1 MIAHPS
7 HPVAPAVGTTTLGSD
22 GHDNLPTDARGTR
35 PGHGLVHPG
44 QRGTPGTLHG
54 RSDAPH
60 GSTLR
65 RGPGHDRADAEDL
78 VQETYLKAYQKFHQY
93 KPGTNIKAWLYRIL
107 TNTYI
112 TSYRKAQRSPKRAS
126 TDTVEDW
133 QLAEAASHAETG
145 LKSAEVEALEAL
157 PSAQLREALDSLSEE
172 HRMVVL
178 MADVEGMSYK
188 EIAEELGVPMGTVM
202 SRLNRAR
209 KNLRSSLADVAA
221 EYGIGGAK

>member
-1 MIAHPS
+1 MDTTTPS
-7 HPVAPAVGTTTLGSD
+7 LTPQATEPAPASSVPDGAALEARFMDEAMPLMNQLFGAALGM
-22 GHDNLPTDARGTR
+22 TR
-35 PGHGLVHPG
+35 N
-44 QRGTPGTLHG
+44 
-54 RSDAPH
+54 
-60 GSTLR
+60 
-65 RGPGHDRADAEDL
+65 RADAEDL

-93 KPGTNIKAWLYRIL
+93 QPGTNIKAWLYRIL

-126 TDTVEDW
+126 SDTVEDW
-133 QLAEAASHAETG
+133 QLADAASHSEVG

-157 PSAQLREALDSLSEE
+157 PSSQLLDAIDSLSEE

-209 KNLRSSLADVAA
+209 KNLRSALADVAA

>member
-1 MIAHPS
+1 MDTTTPPPTPQAPE
-7 HPVAPAVGTTTLGSD
+7 PAPASSAPDAAELEARFMDEAMPLMNQLFGAALGM
-22 GHDNLPTDARGTR
+22 TR
-35 PGHGLVHPG
+35 N
-44 QRGTPGTLHG
+44 
-54 RSDAPH
+54 
-60 GSTLR
+60 
-65 RGPGHDRADAEDL
+65 RADAEDL

-93 KPGTNIKAWLYRIL
+93 QPGTNIKAWLYRIL

-126 TDTVEDW
+126 SDTVEDW
-133 QLAEAASHAETG
+133 QLADAASHSEVG

-157 PSAQLREALDSLSEE
+157 PSSQLRDALDSLSEE

-209 KNLRSSLADVAA
+209 KNLRSALADVAA

>member
-1 MIAHPS
+1 MDEAMPLMNQLFG
-7 HPVAPAVGTTTLGSD
+7 AALGM
-22 GHDNLPTDARGTR
+22 TR
-35 PGHGLVHPG
+35 N
-44 QRGTPGTLHG
+44 
-54 RSDAPH
+54 
-60 GSTLR
+60 
-65 RGPGHDRADAEDL
+65 RADAEDL
-78 VQETYLKAYQKFHQY
+78 VQETYLKAFQKFHQY
-93 KPGTNIKAWLYRIL
+93 QPGTNIKAWLYRIL

-126 TDTVEDW
+126 SDTVEDW
-133 QLAEAASHAETG
+133 QLADADSEVG

-157 PSAQLREALDSLSEE
+157 PSAQLRDALDSLSEE

-209 KNLRSSLADVAA
+209 KNLRSALADVAA

>member
-1 MIAHPS
+1 MS
-7 HPVAPAVGTTTLGSD
+7 EQTTE
-22 GHDNLPTDARGTR
+22 TDAQRSARFQADALPYLDQLYGAALRMTR
-35 PGHGLVHPG
+35 N
-44 QRGTPGTLHG
+44 
-54 RSDAPH
+54 S
-60 GSTLR
+60 S
-65 RGPGHDRADAEDL
+65 DAEDL
-78 VQETYLKAYQKFHQY
+78 VQDTYMKAFAAFNQYQD
-93 KPGTNIKAWLYRIL
+93 GTNLKAWLYRIL

-133 QLAEAASHAETG
+133 QLADAASHAETG

-209 KNLRSSLADVAA
+209 KNLRSALADVAA

>member
-1 MIAHPS
+1 MD
-7 HPVAPAVGTTTLGSD
+7 TTTPQLTPQTHDPATASSTPDDEALQARFMDEAMPLMDQLFGAALGM
-22 GHDNLPTDARGTR
+22 TR
-35 PGHGLVHPG
+35 N
-44 QRGTPGTLHG
+44 
-54 RSDAPH
+54 
-60 GSTLR
+60 
-65 RGPGHDRADAEDL
+65 RADAEDL

-133 QLAEAASHAETG
+133 QLADAASHAETG

-221 EYGIGGAK
+221 EYGIGGTK

>member
-1 MIAHPS
+1 MDATTPQ
-7 HPVAPAVGTTTLGSD
+7 PAAQAPEPAPASSSPASLTPDDASLQARFMDEAMPLMNQLFGAALGM
-22 GHDNLPTDARGTR
+22 TR
-35 PGHGLVHPG
+35 N
-44 QRGTPGTLHG
+44 
-54 RSDAPH
+54 
-60 GSTLR
+60 
-65 RGPGHDRADAEDL
+65 RADAEDL

-93 KPGTNIKAWLYRIL
+93 QPGTNIKAWLYRIL

-126 TDTVEDW
+126 SDTVEDW
-133 QLAEAASHAETG
+133 QLADAASHSEVG
-145 LKSAEVEALEAL
+145 LKSAEVEALESL
-157 PSAQLREALDSLSEE
+157 PSSQLRDALDSLSEE

-221 EYGIGGAK
+221 EYGIGGTK

>member
-1 MIAHPS
+1 MDTTTPS
-7 HPVAPAVGTTTLGSD
+7 PTPQAPEAAPASSALDGAELEARFMDEAMPLMDQLFGAALGM
-22 GHDNLPTDARGTR
+22 TR
-35 PGHGLVHPG
+35 N
-44 QRGTPGTLHG
+44 
-54 RSDAPH
+54 
-60 GSTLR
+60 
-65 RGPGHDRADAEDL
+65 RADAEDL

-133 QLAEAASHAETG
+133 QTG

-209 KNLRSSLADVAA
+209 KNLRSALADVAA
-221 EYGIGGAK
+221 EYGIGGTK

>member
-1 MIAHPS
+1 MDEAMPLMNQLFG
-7 HPVAPAVGTTTLGSD
+7 AALGM
-22 GHDNLPTDARGTR
+22 TR
-35 PGHGLVHPG
+35 N
-44 QRGTPGTLHG
+44 
-54 RSDAPH
+54 
-60 GSTLR
+60 
-65 RGPGHDRADAEDL
+65 RADAEDL

-126 TDTVEDW
+126 SDTVEDW
-133 QLAEAASHAETG
+133 QLADAASHSEVG
-145 LKSAEVEALEAL
+145 LKSAEV
-157 PSAQLREALDSLSEE
+157 EALDSLSEE

-209 KNLRSSLADVAA
+209 KNLRSALADVAA

>member
-1 MIAHPS
+1 MDTTTPQPAAQAPE
-7 HPVAPAVGTTTLGSD
+7 PAPASSTPASSTPDDAALQARFMDEAMPLMNQLFGAALGM
-22 GHDNLPTDARGTR
+22 TR
-35 PGHGLVHPG
+35 N
-44 QRGTPGTLHG
+44 
-54 RSDAPH
+54 
-60 GSTLR
+60 
-65 RGPGHDRADAEDL
+65 RADAEDL

-126 TDTVEDW
+126 TDTIEDW
-133 QLAEAASHAETG
+133 QLADAASHAEVG
-145 LKSAEVEALEAL
+145 LKSAEVEALE
-157 PSAQLREALDSLSEE
+157 SLSEE

-209 KNLRSSLADVAA
+209 KNLRSALADVAA
-221 EYGIGGAK
+221 EYGIGGTK

>member
-1 MIAHPS
+1 MDATTPQ
-7 HPVAPAVGTTTLGSD
+7 PAAQAPEPAPASSTPDDATLQ
-22 GHDNLPTDARGTR
+22 ARFMDEAMPLMNQLFGAALGMTR
-35 PGHGLVHPG
+35 N
-44 QRGTPGTLHG
+44 
-54 RSDAPH
+54 
-60 GSTLR
+60 
-65 RGPGHDRADAEDL
+65 RADAEDL

-93 KPGTNIKAWLYRIL
+93 QPGTNIKAWLYRIL

-126 TDTVEDW
+126 SDTVEDW
-133 QLAEAASHAETG
+133 QLADAASHSEVG

-157 PSAQLREALDSLSEE
+157 PSSQLRDALDSLSEE

-209 KNLRSSLADVAA
+209 KNLRSALADVAA
-221 EYGIGGAK
+221 EYGIGGTK

>member
-1 MIAHPS
+1 MDATTPQ
-7 HPVAPAVGTTTLGSD
+7 PAAQAPEPAPASSTPASSTPDDATLQ
-22 GHDNLPTDARGTR
+22 ARFMDEAMPLMNQLFGAALGMTR
-35 PGHGLVHPG
+35 N
-44 QRGTPGTLHG
+44 
-54 RSDAPH
+54 
-60 GSTLR
+60 
-65 RGPGHDRADAEDL
+65 RADAEDL
-78 VQETYLKAYQKFHQY
+78 VQETFLKAYQKFHQY
-93 KPGTNIKAWLYRIL
+93 QPGTNIKAWLYRIL

-126 TDTVEDW
+126 SDTVEDW
-133 QLAEAASHAETG
+133 QLADAASHSEVG
-145 LKSAEVEALEAL
+145 LKSAEVEALESL
-157 PSAQLREALDSLSEE
+157 PSSQLRDALDSLSEE

-209 KNLRSSLADVAA
+209 KNLRSALADVAA

>member
-1 MIAHPS
+1 MKH
-7 HPVAPAVGTTTLGSD
+7 
-22 GHDNLPTDARGTR
+22 
-35 PGHGLVHPG
+35 
-44 QRGTPGTLHG
+44 
-54 RSDAPH
+54 
-60 GSTLR
+60 
-65 RGPGHDRADAEDL
+65 
-78 VQETYLKAYQKFHQY
+78 
-93 KPGTNIKAWLYRIL
+93 PGTNIKSWLYRIL

-112 TSYRKAQRSPKRAS
+112 NGYRKAQRSPKRAS

-133 QLAEAASHAETG
+133 QLAEAASHAESG

-157 PSAQLREALDSLSEE
+157 PSTQLREALDSLSEE

-209 KNLRSSLADVAA
+209 KNLRASLADVAA